1 MEWILSSQKFFPI
14 FLNHQNDY
22 FKLLVSH
29 RKIFL
34 NEISYTIQYV
44 LFQSSNA
51 SEYEEYS
58 LLQPRSPKTL
68 RQWCSKGRKIH
79 LKKKG
84 N

>member
-51 SEYEEYS
+51 SEYEE
-58 LLQPRSPKTL
+58 
-68 RQWCSKGRKIH
+68 
-79 LKKKG
+79 
-84 N
+84 